1 MKKITVKK
9 SRKWLDNNKV
19 FFEIF
24 SFVFL
29 GLASL
34 FVAYFSYKSSDSQL
48 EILRLEHSPIIN
60 IQREFN
66 GNYEFLKIN
75 NVGYH
80 LFEPNTN
87 YSSYF
92 IIKNYNDSIIKS
104 ETDFYFKTIDYFGLN
119 YETGNT
125 TGNIA
130 TISTSPYTY
139 QDSKRIVGECR
150 DLFGDN
156 FQVGV
161 FEHLLRITFSD
172 ESKNRRTKYFKV
184 DSFSIIEIS
193 KKIYDET
200 KKKYDSHNLT
210 GHKYLNTITS
220 SEILT
225 DIKSIY
231 EKVVIFDKI
240 KDADI

>member
-1 MKKITVKK
+1 MEKLTVKK
-9 SRKWLDNNKV
+9 SRKWLEKNKV
-19 FFEIF
+19 FFEVF
-24 SFVFL
+24 SFIFL

-34 FVAYFSYKSSDSQL
+34 LVAYFSFRSSESQL

-60 IQREFN
+60 IQREFK
-66 GNYEFLKIN
+66 GDYEFLKVN

-80 LFEPNTN
+80 LFEPSTD

-92 IIKNYNDSIIKS
+92 IIKNYTDSLIKP

-119 YETGNT
+119 YETDNT

-130 TISTSPYTY
+130 SISTSPYTY

-150 DLFGDN
+150 ELFGNN
-156 FQVGV
+156 FQVG
-161 FEHLLRITFSD
+161 FFQHLLRIHYSD
-172 ESKNRRTKYFKV
+172 ERKNRMTKYFKV

-200 KKKYDSHNLT
+200 KKEYDSHNIT
-210 GHKYLNTITS
+210 GHKYLNTIS
-220 SEILT
+220 SPEILA
-225 DIKSIY
+225 DINSIY
-231 EKVVIFDKI
+231 EKFIMFDEI
-240 KDADI
+240 KDDHI